1 MNLIKNIPGPV
12 LIFMGALSLSFGGLL
27 VKSFEGSTLWQ
38 ILFWRSLF
46 FSLTVL
52 AFLIISYK
60 KKTFQAFYESGLP
73 GFFGGI
79 ILSFGFCGYVFAMY
93 NTTVANTNF
102 IISLQILFLAIFGY
116 FFLKE
121 KISAITLTSIVL
133 AISGV
138 FLMVGNSLS
147 PGELSGNLAAFTMPI
162 TFAVLIMIVRKFPT
176 VDMVPAQFVAGVSS
190 CLIGFLLSTKIMISP
205 NDIFLG
211 FLAGFFQVGF
221 GFIFITI
228 GARTTPSAMVG
239 IIMLSESV
247 LGPIWA
253 FLFVSERPSIFGL
266 IGGAII
272 LSAVLLQF
280 YSLLKKS
287 KKSVSNW
294 HLNVVV
300 TLFGYGRDYR
310 IS

>member
-1 MNLIKNIPGPV
+1 MNIIRNLPGPL
-12 LIFMGALSLSFGGLL
+12 LIFLGALSLSFGGLI
-27 VKSFEGSTLWQ
+27 VKSFEGATLWQ

-60 KKTFQAFYESGLP
+60 KDTLKAFYVSGLP

-79 ILSFGFCGYVFAMY
+79 VLSFGFCGYVFAMY

-121 KISAITLTSIVL
+121 KISALTLTSIIL
-133 AISGV
+133 AMSGV
-138 FLMVGNSLS
+138 ILMVGNSLT

-162 TFAVLIMIVRKFPT
+162 TFAVLIMIVRKYPT
-176 VDMVPAQFVAGVSS
+176 VDMVPAQFVAGISS
-190 CLIGFLLSTKIMISP
+190 CLIGFLLSSKIMISP

-253 FLFVSERPSIFGL
+253 FLFVSERPSLFGL

-272 LSAVLLQF
+272 LFAVLLQF
-280 YSLLKKS
+280 YSLLIKS
-287 KKSVSNW
+287 KKSVS
-294 HLNVVV
+294 H
-300 TLFGYGRDYR
+300 
-310 IS
+310 

>member
-1 MNLIKNIPGPV
+1 MNIITKLPGPL
-12 LIFMGALSLSFGGLL
+12 LIFLGALSLSFGGLI
-27 VKSFEGSTLWQ
+27 VKSFEGATLWQ

-46 FSLTVL
+46 FTLTIL
-52 AFLIISYK
+52 AFLVISYK
-60 KKTFQAFYESGLP
+60 KKTFKAFYESGLP
-73 GFFGGI
+73 GFIGGI

-116 FFLKE
+116 VFLKE
-121 KISAITLTSIVL
+121 KISLITLASIVL
-133 AISGV
+133 AMTGV
-138 FLMVGNSLS
+138 LVMVGNSLT

-176 VDMVPAQFVAGVSS
+176 VDMVPAQFVAGVCS

-239 IIMLSESV
+239 IIMLSESI

-253 FLFVSERPSIFGL
+253 FMFASEIPSMFGL
-266 IGGAII
+266 IGGSII
-272 LSAVLLQF
+272 LFAVLLQF
-280 YSLLKKS
+280 YHLK
-287 KKSVSNW
+287 
-294 HLNVVV
+294 
-300 TLFGYGRDYR
+300 RE
-310 IS
+310 ISYK